1 MSLNKNSFLTGL
13 LFCLV
18 QTGFTQDHPTDS
30 IALRELNE
38 VVVTATRTKRQLSD
52 LTTPTT
58 LITKEEIQRI
68 NALRLSDLL
77 EEHTGLITVPDFG
90 GGIGIQLQG
99 LDSQYILLLIDGQPL
114 IGRQAGTFDLNRLSV
129 LGIEQI
135 EIVKGASSSLYGN
148 EALGGVVNIITKK
161 PEKSFEGK
169 VSTRYGSLESSDLGA
184 LLSMKTNNIGLSLS
198 SNRNQSEGYS
208 LSEASEIAT
217 VQPFS
222 NTTVNARLSI
232 ENLKKHDLTI
242 SQRWYNEQQEN
253 RISEEIN
260 GNSAITEINTTLGI
274 ESQWKERFSST
285 AEFYSSRY
293 LAEENYFLDQN
304 FELFDQN
311 HFDQRFIRP
320 ELRAVLSSKDQNE
333 EWVFGSG
340 ITLERLERDNFS
352 EDPEF
357 RAPYAFIQF
366 EKRWSNRIL
375 MLLGARYDQHN
386 VYASQL
392 SPKASLRY
400 KLSESVILKSS
411 YGYGFKAPDFRQL
424 YFDFSNSTVGYT
436 LLGFNA
442 VQRRISELEQNGEI
456 ASTMVN
462 PSFFSGELAP
472 ESSASF
478 NLELSYKHSRFSS
491 SINFFQ
497 NELVNLIDTQVIA
510 RKRNGQNVFS
520 YYNVASVFTRGLEWN
535 SHTKIS
541 AQIGMKMGAQ
551 YLLAKSRE
559 AQAAFSNREVFVRD
573 PSTQATIRL
582 TEDDYFGLPN
592 RSRFLANLKLDY
604 RNKKED
610 FDANLRL
617 VYRSKFGLFDT
628 NGNQYLDHYD
638 QFVSGFAVVDVA
650 LNKQLRNG
658 FRLSLGCDNILNY
671 TDPPLVTNLA
681 GRLFY
686 SQVTFNF

>member
-1 MSLNKNSFLTGL
+1 MSLNKNNLFVVA
-13 LFCLV
+13 LFCLA
-18 QTGFTQDHPTDS
+18 QLGLAQDQLADS
-30 IALRELNE
+30 IALQELKE

-52 LTTPTT
+52 LSTPTT
-58 LITKEEIQRI
+58 LITKEEIQQI
-68 NALRLSDLL
+68 NAVRLSDLL

-90 GGIGIQLQG
+90 GGLGIQLQG

-114 IGRQAGTFDLNRLSV
+114 LGRQAGTFDLNRLSV
-129 LGIEQI
+129 IGIEQI

-161 PEKSFEGK
+161 PEKPFEGRI
-169 VSTRYGSLESSDLGA
+169 SARYGSLESSDLGA
-184 LLSMKTNNIGLSLS
+184 LLSMKTNDFGLSIS
-198 SNRNQSEGYS
+198 TNRNQSEGYS
-208 LSEASEIAT
+208 LSEASQIAT

-222 NTTVNARLSI
+222 NTTANARLSI

-242 SQRWYNEQQEN
+242 TQRWYNEQQEN
-253 RISEEIN
+253 RISEEVN
-260 GNSAITEINTTLGI
+260 GNTAIKELNTTLGI
-274 ESQWKERFSST
+274 ESHWKDGFSST

-293 LAEENYFLDQN
+293 LAEENYFTDQT

-311 HFDQRFIRP
+311 LFDQRFIRP
-320 ELRAVLSSKDQNE
+320 ELRTVLSSKDQNE

-340 ITLERLERDNFS
+340 ITIERLERDNFS

-357 RAPYAFIQF
+357 SAPYVFIQF
-366 EKRWSNRIL
+366 EKRWSDRMLI
-375 MLLGARYDQHN
+375 LLGARYDQHN

-400 KLSESVILKSS
+400 KISESVILKSS

-424 YFDFSNSTVGYT
+424 YFDFSNSTIGYT
-436 LLGFNA
+436 ILGFNA
-442 VQRRISELEQNGEI
+442 VQRRLSELEQNGEI
-456 ASTMVN
+456 ASTMVDTD
-462 PSFFSGELAP
+462 FFSGELAP

-478 NLELSYKHSRFSS
+478 NLELSFKHALFSS

-497 NELVNLIDTQVIA
+497 NELINLIDTQVIA

-535 SHTKIS
+535 SHSKITS
-541 AQIGMKMGAQ
+541 QIGVKMGAQ

-559 AQAAFSNREVFVRD
+559 AQADFSNREVFVRD
-573 PSTQATIRL
+573 PSTQTTIRL

-604 RNKKED
+604 RNKQED
-610 FDANLRL
+610 FDTNLRL

-628 NGNQYLDHYD
+628 NGNQYLDRYD

-650 LNKQLRNG
+650 LNKQFENG